1 MSLERSI
8 PDVGVTRAAPR
19 AARRGSPFRIA
30 GWGVVWRLA
39 LGSILFLTF
48 FPFIFLVVTS
58 LKDTHQFYHTFW
70 LPAWPLHGGNYVQA
84 FGDLQGYIFNSIF
97 VTATSIAGIAVCSV
111 LTGFLFA
118 RYSFPGR
125 ELLYYVMLAM
135 LMVPGVLMLIPQF
148 VWVQQLGLLN
158 TYWVMILPYIAGM
171 QIMGMYILR
180 SFFAQIDQ
188 ALFESAQVD
197 GAGLFR
203 QLWHIAVPLSKPVLG
218 VVAIMS
224 ALGVWNSFL
233 WPLVTVSEEDVMVLT
248 VGMLRYN
255 GRVANQYGPMFAG
268 YVISSIP
275 LGVLFML
282 FTRAFMKGITSGAL
296 KG

>member
-1 MSLERSI
+1 MSLEPEIRVFSSQE
-8 PDVGVTRAAPR
+8 DAPR
-19 AARRGSPFRIA
+19 ASRAGRLRRMGFTGIL
-30 GWGVVWRLA
+30 WRAA
-39 LGSILFLTF
+39 LVLILFLTF
-48 FPFIFLVVTS
+48 FPFLFLLSTS
-58 LKDTHQFYHTFW
+58 FKNTHQFYHSFW
-70 LPAWPLHGGNYVQA
+70 LPAWPPALGNYAQA
-84 FGDLQGYIFNSIF
+84 YGDLKIYIFNSIF
-97 VTATSIAGIAVCSV
+97 VTTISISGILAFSIM
-111 LTGFLFA
+111 TGFLMA
-118 RYSFPGR
+118 RYRFPGR
-125 ELLYYVMLAM
+125 EIIYYMMLAM

-171 QIMGMYILR
+171 QIIGLFLFR

-203 QLWHIAVPLSKPVLG
+203 QLWHIALPLSKSILG
-218 VVAIMS
+218 VVAITS

-233 WPLVTVSEEDVMVLT
+233 WPLVTTSDESVMVLT

-255 GRVANQYGPMFAG
+255 GRIMGQYGPMFAG

-275 LGVLFML
+275 LGIMFVL

-296 KG
+296 KA